1 MITYRNPIWNKTI
14 QFLEALRDWNYFT
27 DNFNGKFSKRIA
39 SILDQALSNC
49 YISGTSWKLITDTF
63 QYVNEKDV
71 SSHMMEVFDQAGR
84 LNLKCRTTKNGKE
97 IFEAAELS
105 LRERKVKEAF
115 DAELEK
121 AQQELEKKIQA
132 HEEYES
138 EKARTK
144 KEKEEA
150 EKKLKELKK
159 KIEQAQKADSIEEIF
174 NKTTEDVE
182 TPEEVLVGN

>member
-14 QFLEALRDWNYFT
+14 QFLEALRDWDYFK

-39 SILDQALSNC
+39 DILDKALSNC
-49 YISGTSWKLITDTF
+49 YISGTSWKLIMDTF
-63 QYVNEKDV
+63 KYVSEKDV
-71 SSHMMEVFDQAGR
+71 SGHMMEVFDQASR
-84 LNLKCRTTKNGKE
+84 LNVNCRTTKAGKE

-121 AQQELEKKIQA
+121 AQLELEEKIQA
-132 HEEYES
+132 HKEYES
-138 EKARTK
+138 EKERTK

-150 EKKLKELKK
+150 EKNLKELKK

-174 NKTTEDVE
+174 NETTEAS
-182 TPEEVLVGN
+182 TPKEVVNA